1 MRGLRCNLVYT
12 YATSRLNVVPLFAS
26 RAQALR
32 SVCLSYSLNVSVLNQ
47 PTNQQVYLCRYLSVK
62 WSIDLSK
69 VILFMGERGDTDY
82 EDLLGGLQKTVIL
95 GGLEMNVH
103 SVYGLKKDDTVIDQD
118 SVKVALAQGFGV
130 DDISI
135 ALGRFGIM

>member
-1 MRGLRCNLVYT
+1 
-12 YATSRLNVVPLFAS
+12 
-26 RAQALR
+26 
-32 SVCLSYSLNVSVLNQ
+32 
-47 PTNQQVYLCRYLSVK
+47 
-62 WSIDLSK
+62 
-69 VILFMGERGDTDY
+69 MGERGDTDY